1 MRKLLLL
8 AGAAA
13 LLGAGPAL
21 AKPGNQGHGKG
32 HVAKVKVVKTA
43 KVRTARVKP
52 AKVKIAKVKAAK
64 AKKVWLNACPPGLAW
79 RLTACVPPGHAN
91 RVLAIGTRV
100 PGGWSYTPWGRVPMD
115 LRTTYG
121 LDPGYRYIYRD
132 GVIYAVD
139 PRTRLITSIISA
151 VL

>member
-43 KVRTARVKP
+43 KVRP
-52 AKVKIAKVKAAK
+52 AKVKVAKVKAK
-64 AKKVWLNACPPGLAW
+64 TWLTACPPGLVW
-79 RLTACVPPGHAN
+79 RGPSCLPPGQA
-91 RVLAIGTRV
+91 VKILSIGTRV
-100 PGGWSYTPWGRVPMD
+100 PRGWSYTPWGAVPLS
-115 LRTTYG
+115 LRTG
-121 LDPGYRYIYRD
+121 LDPDFRYIQRGD
-132 GVIYAVD
+132 FIYAINPNNRRIVSVIEID
-139 PRTRLITSIISA
+139 D
-151 VL
+151 